1 MNEET
6 PTAEDAEQEVIE
18 AMARSAEIYGLSRS
32 YGRLYGI
39 LYFADGMLS
48 LDELVERSSYA
59 KSTVSNAMKDL
70 QRLHFVYRRSKP
82 GEGKRAFYE
91 AERDIDAIARQIVD
105 QEFEREV
112 TTMLRAL
119 DDAEE
124 TLDAV
129 DGDGRAERD
138 RERVAELKEFYE
150 SHRRLLDLYST
161 LPVDRLCGVV
171 DRLADLTDDE
181 GRRQ

>member
-1 MNEET
+1 VSEAG

-18 AMARSAEIYGLSRS
+18 AMARSAEIYGLNRS

-59 KSTVSNAMKDL
+59 KSTVSSAMKDL

-91 AERDIDAIARQIVD
+91 AERDIDHIARQIVD

-112 TTMLRAL
+112 TTMLHAL
-119 DDAEE
+119 EDAEQ

-129 DGDGRAERD
+129 DDDDERTERD
-138 RERVAELKEFYE
+138 RQRVEDLREFYE
-150 SHRRLLDLYST
+150 SHRRLLDLYAT

-171 DRLADLTDDE
+171 DRLADLTDDD
-181 GRRQ
+181 RRQ